1 MLCLVI
7 GYFCGCLLTAEF
19 VARSVGG
26 KSAFL
31 LGTGNPGTANIMRLF
46 GTKWAAVTLLGDLAK
61 TFFACLI
68 CRLVLFPDLGGLAV
82 LYAGVG
88 VSLGHGFPFWHRLR
102 GGRSVAVTC
111 AYIVIFSPTWGLG
124 ADIAGMCIVFASRY
138 LAAGALAIPSL
149 FLIPT
154 FLFFGPEAGTVMLAG
169 TAVTFALHRD
179 SISRILSGEEG
190 RTPSFSSL
198 TARLRHGGGK

>member
-1 MLCLVI
+1 
-7 GYFCGCLLTAEF
+7 
-19 VARSVGG
+19 
-26 KSAFL
+26 
-31 LGTGNPGTANIMRLF
+31 MRLF
-46 GTKWAAVTLLGDLAK
+46 GPKWAAVTLLGDLAK

-68 CRLVLFPDLGGLAV
+68 CRLVLFPGLGGLAV

-88 VSLGHGFPFWHRLR
+88 VSLGHGFPFWHWLR

-111 AYIVIFSPTWGLG
+111 AYIVILSPPWGLG

-138 LAAGALAIPSL
+138 LAIGALAIPSL

-154 FLFFGPEAGTVMLAG
+154 FLLFSPEAGAVMLAG

-179 SISRILSGEEG
+179 SIARILRGKEN
-190 RTPSFSSL
+190 RIPPFSVL
-198 TARLRHGGGK
+198 TARLKRGGEK